1 MLTMKK
7 VTALLFSCMITG
19 ALLGQS
25 QSDSPDYS
33 FRIRQKVEPPI
44 LAFEE
49 GSVRF
54 TDANGN
60 DAIDAAE
67 VCEVHF
73 RLRNTG
79 KGDGL
84 NLKALLTSN
93 KVPGVSF
100 QTSQPIATVKAG
112 GSNEYAV
119 RIQSDM
125 NTAESLLNLKLEVEE
140 PNGFNTDAVELEIT
154 THAFVSPEVSVV
166 DHRIFGADGSA
177 TLQLKRPIRLQL
189 LVQNTGAGA
198 AENVNFTLNLPD
210 NVLPS
215 DGELVQSLGMMKA
228 GETRSV
234 EIEFFINAKY
244 TQQDLPLSVSL
255 SEKHGKYARNWN
267 QKFQINQQ
275 ISSDRLVVQSKAEQ
289 KTSVAVASLRSDVD
303 KDIPQGVSEYKKRYA
318 LCIGNENYSAHA
330 QGLSAEVDVPFAVN
344 DATVFAEYANK
355 TLGVPK
361 ENVLLLTDATKARM
375 SQELTKVE
383 RWVELDKGEAEVIFY
398 YSGHGLPAE
407 VNNTPYLIPVDVDG
421 TRPADG
427 LALYD
432 VYRRLSAH
440 AARKVTVI
448 LDACFSGGA
457 RAGELVAMKGIK
469 VKQQVE
475 GVPNNLVVLA
485 SSSGNEASAVFKE
498 KQHGYFTYFMMKWL
512 KENRAQGSIEDM
524 MKVVQDQVSREAV
537 RIGKS
542 QTPQLLA
549 GPDVR
554 EKVGE
559 IRWE

>member
-1 MLTMKK
+1 MKSFAF
-7 VTALLFSCMITG
+7 ALCLFLSFSLYCQNQ
-19 ALLGQS
+19 A
-25 QSDSPDYS
+25 DSPDYS
-33 FRIRQKVEPPI
+33 FRIRQKIEPPI
-44 LAFEE
+44 LAFEP

-60 DAIDAAE
+60 DAIDASE
-67 VCEVHF
+67 ICMLHF
-73 RLRNTG
+73 RLLNTG

-84 NLKALLTSN
+84 NLKALLTSKS
-93 KVPGVSF
+93 KVPGISF
-100 QTSQPIATVKAG
+100 LSSQAIATVKAG
-112 GSNEYAV
+112 NGQDYAV
-119 RIQSDM
+119 QIMSDM
-125 NTAESLLNLKLEVEE
+125 NTTEGLLNLKLEVEE

-154 THAFVSPEVSVV
+154 THAFIAPQVSVV
-166 DHRIFGADGSA
+166 DHRIFGSDGSS

-198 AENVNFTLNLPD
+198 AENVNFTLQLPE
-210 NVLPS
+210 NVLLS
-215 DGELVQSLGMMKA
+215 DGEAVQSLGLMKP

-234 EIEFFINAKY
+234 EVEFFINAKY
-244 TQQDLPLSVSL
+244 AASDLPLAVTL
-255 SEKHGKYARNWN
+255 KEKLGRYAQNWSE
-267 QKFQINQQ
+267 KFQINQQ
-275 ISSDRLVVQSKAEQ
+275 IASDRLVVQSKVEQ

-303 KDIPQGVSEYKKRYA
+303 KDIPQGVAEYAKRYA
-318 LCIGNENYSAHA
+318 LCIGNEHYSAHA

-375 SQELTKVE
+375 SQELNKIE
-383 RWVELDKGEAEVIFY
+383 KWMALDKGEAEVIFY
-398 YSGHGLPAE
+398 FSGHGLPE
-407 VNNTPYLIPVDVDG
+407 EGTNTPFLIPVDVEG
-421 TRPADG
+421 TRPSDG
-427 LALYD
+427 LALNE
-432 VYRRLSAH
+432 VYSRLSASP
-440 AARKVTVI
+440 ARKVTVI

-469 VKQQVE
+469 VKQRVE
-475 GVPNNLVVLA
+475 GVPANLVVMA

-498 KQHGYFTYFMMKWL
+498 KQHGYFTYFLLKWL
-512 KENRAQGSIEDM
+512 KENRAQGRIEDM

-559 IRWE
+559 IRWGNE